1 MFFLDKI
8 LILFLTCV
16 LFSAHAVDYYISDIS
31 GDDQNDGSSQSPW
44 KSVNKLATHSFQ
56 PGDHIFFERGN
67 SFSGSVTFTLQGLA
81 NNPIIID
88 AYGIGDKP
96 HFIGSSTNQAVFKM
110 INCKGVE
117 LRNLHFSAF
126 YPSHPISE
134 RYGIDLSP
142 NLGAG
147 DLEYVHFINLD
158 FSNIQG
164 GSNSDHMSCG
174 IYGLIPDENNNYQNT
189 RWSNLLID
197 NCTFVNIDG
206 IATFIKDQCYNIA
219 DVIVRET
226 DTYYPT
232 EGFIFQNNY
241 GTNCY
246 RNLLRINGCKGAIAQ
261 YNTMDTTQ
269 KGSGMWPF
277 ASEDTLIQ
285 YNLFMRTRNPETD
298 SYVCHFDYNCRGTL
312 MQYNI
317 GYDIDGGL
325 VELICASQYDRS
337 FQTDAVA
344 RYNLG
349 IDVGFRDTENAAGIL
364 ISGNVDGGYIY
375 NNTVI
380 TYDKPQYKG
389 ISFKNWGGEWPSNNI
404 ICNNI
409 FYALGTESTHL
420 NQIKGLENGNQI
432 GLNMYS
438 GNISSPVAG
447 NGNQV
452 DIYPYTGDP
461 KFINTNTSDFLSTL
475 SSNPNWDEVVRYLS
489 KKFKV
494 GYNSD
499 AIDVG
504 FRMPNHAPIDFF
516 SNSTF
521 SLSNSYQGWSTM
533 NPTLGYH
540 DYTNDQLVDSDL
552 DKMPDVWELQYAS
565 ILNPEFAGDK
575 WQDSDGDG
583 VINLEEFAFAGDPT
597 NTLDNGYQGN
607 YSINNDD
614 ALLSV
619 YQVVP
624 IRSDWNKLGL
634 IIDTYWASNLNQIV
648 WKEVNS
654 TLIAVSSNEFAEGIS
669 AHTNQLEVIDNLDAV
684 FYKTILR

>member
-1 MFFLDKI
+1 MLFLNKI
-8 LILFLTCV
+8 LIIIIVCV
-16 LFSAHAVDYYISDIS
+16 ASSSYAADYYISDIS
-31 GDDQNDGSSQSPW
+31 GDDLNDGSFQNPW
-44 KSVNKLATHSFQ
+44 KSISKLSTHSFQ
-56 PGDHIFFERGN
+56 SGDHIYFERGN
-67 SFSGSVTFTLQGLA
+67 SFSGSITFTLQGLA

-88 AYGIGDKP
+88 AYGSGNKP
-96 HFIGSSTNQAVFKM
+96 HFIGSSTHQSVFRM
-110 INCKGVE
+110 VNCKGVE

-147 DLEYVHFINLD
+147 DLEYVHLINLD

-164 GSNSDHMSCG
+164 SSNSDHMSCG

-189 RWSNLLID
+189 RWNNLLID

-269 KGSGMWPF
+269 KGSGIWPF

-298 SYVCHFDYNCRGTL
+298 SFVCHFDYNCRGTV

-325 VELICASQYDRS
+325 VELICASQYNRS
-337 FQTDAVA
+337 FQTGAIA

-364 ISGNVDGGYIY
+364 ISGNVDGGYVY

-380 TYDKPQYKG
+380 TYDKPQYKA
-389 ISFKNWGGEWPSNNI
+389 ISFKNWGGAWPSNNI

-420 NQIKGLENGNQI
+420 NQIRGIERGNQI
-432 GLNMYS
+432 GYNMYA
-438 GNISSPVAG
+438 GNISPPVTW
-447 NGNQV
+447 NQQQV
-452 DIYPYTGDP
+452 DLYPYTGDP
-461 KFINTNTSDFLSTL
+461 KFINPYTSDFLSNL
-475 SSNPNWDEVVRYLS
+475 SSNPNWDEVVQYLS

-499 AIDVG
+499 AINPGYRFNDH
-504 FRMPNHAPIDFF
+504 PDHDFY
-516 SNSTF
+516 SNSTV
-521 SLSNSYQGWSTM
+521 SINGIY
-533 NPTLGYH
+533 PTLGYH
-540 DYTNDQLVDSDL
+540 DYYNDNYVDSDL
-552 DKMPDVWELQYAS
+552 DKMPDVWEIQYGS
-565 ILNPEFAGDK
+565 ILNPEFAADK
-575 WQDSDGDG
+575 WQDADGDG
-583 VINLEEFAFAGDPT
+583 VVNFEEFVFMGNPLDAQ
-597 NTLDNGYQGN
+597 DNGFQGD
-607 YSINNDD
+607 YTFTLIDGELV
-614 ALLSV
+614 AQQIL
-619 YQVVP
+619 P
-624 IRSDWNKLGL
+624 IRKDWDTLGL
-634 IIDTYWASNLNQIV
+634 SIDTYWASNLNQVVWSVADSTIV
-648 WKEVNS
+648 A
-654 TLIAVSSNEFAEGIS
+654 LSSNQFASGVN
-669 AHTNQLEVIDNLDAV
+669 AQTNEIEVIDNVDAV
-684 FYKTILR
+684 FYKTIVR

>member
-1 MFFLDKI
+1 MLFLNKI
-8 LILFLTCV
+8 LIIIIVCV
-16 LFSAHAVDYYISDIS
+16 ASSSYAADYYISDIS
-31 GDDQNDGSSQSPW
+31 GDDLNDGSFQNPW
-44 KSVNKLATHSFQ
+44 KSISKLSTHSFQ
-56 PGDHIFFERGN
+56 SGDHIYFERGN
-67 SFSGSVTFTLQGLA
+67 SFSGSITFTLQGLA

-88 AYGIGDKP
+88 AYGSGNKP
-96 HFIGSSTNQAVFKM
+96 HFIGSSTHQSVFRM
-110 INCKGVE
+110 VNCKGVE

-147 DLEYVHFINLD
+147 DLEYVHLINLD

-164 GSNSDHMSCG
+164 SSNSDHMSCG
-174 IYGLIPDENNNYQNT
+174 IYGLIPDENNNYENT
-189 RWSNLLID
+189 RWNNLLID

-226 DTYYPT
+226 DAYYPT

-269 KGSGMWPF
+269 KGSAIWPF

-298 SYVCHFDYNCRGTL
+298 SFVCHFDYNCRGTV

-325 VELICASQYDRS
+325 VELICASQYNRS
-337 FQTDAVA
+337 FQTGAIA

-364 ISGNVDGGYIY
+364 ISGNVDGGYVY

-380 TYDKPQYKG
+380 TYDKPQYKA
-389 ISFKNWGGEWPSNNI
+389 ISFKNWGGAWPSNNI

-420 NQIKGLENGNQI
+420 NQIRGTERGNQI
-432 GLNMYS
+432 GYNMYA
-438 GNISSPVAG
+438 GNISPPVTW
-447 NGNQV
+447 NQQQV
-452 DIYPYTGDP
+452 DLYPYTGDP
-461 KFINTNTSDFLSTL
+461 KFINPYTSDFLSNL
-475 SSNPNWDEVVRYLS
+475 SSNPNWDEVVQYLS

-499 AIDVG
+499 AINPGYRFNDH
-504 FRMPNHAPIDFF
+504 PEHDFY
-516 SNSTF
+516 SNSTV
-521 SLSNSYQGWSTM
+521 SINGIY
-533 NPTLGYH
+533 PTLGYH
-540 DYTNDQLVDSDL
+540 DYYNDNYVDSDL
-552 DKMPDVWELQYAS
+552 DKMPDVWEIQYGS
-565 ILNPEFAGDK
+565 ILNPEFAADK
-575 WQDSDGDG
+575 WQDADGDG
-583 VINLEEFAFAGDPT
+583 VVNFEEFVFMGNPSDAQ
-597 NTLDNGYQGN
+597 DNGFQGD
-607 YSINNDD
+607 YTFTLIDGELV
-614 ALLSV
+614 AQQIL
-619 YQVVP
+619 P
-624 IRSDWNKLGL
+624 IRKDWDTLGL
-634 IIDTYWASNLNQIV
+634 SIDTYWASNLNQVV
-648 WKEVNS
+648 WSVADS
-654 TLIAVSSNEFAEGIS
+654 TIIALSSNQFASGVN
-669 AHTNQLEVIDNLDAV
+669 AQTNEIEVIDNVDAV
-684 FYKTILR
+684 FYKTIVR